1 MAKLR
6 LLDMHA
12 LPVRLVCYRSFTV
25 GIKVSS
31 ILGRAAEV
39 SAFIA
44 MLVLVPIGYGR
55 SERRDL
61 ALDLG

>member
-31 ILGRAAEV
+31 ILGRAAADVFGILRTEFPTV
-39 SAFIA
+39 K
-44 MLVLVPIGYGR
+44 
-55 SERRDL
+55 
-61 ALDLG
+61 